1 MDRDVEVKVWIFLI
15 FVAIYFLVKFM
26 ANSKVYVC
34 RDCGYRGR
42 AFKAYKG
49 SILIEI
55 ILWCCFILPG
65 IIYSI
70 YRASSSQKVC
80 RNCRHPAIIPADSP
94 ILIERDLA
102 PTVAAN
108 RKISSRHSGRPR
120 KVSKN

>member
-1 MDRDVEVKVWIFLI
+1 IEVKVLIFLI

-49 SILIEI
+49 SVSIEI

-70 YRASSSQKVC
+70 YRASSSQKIC

-102 PTVAAN
+102 ATVPGN
-108 RKISSRHSGRPR
+108 RKTSSSRSDRPR
-120 KVSKN
+120 KVSKRRSA